1 MHLKRIWPCLL
12 FFTVLAGCAA
22 EAPPEAGSPTYDCS
36 RIPAA
41 PLEINELAAPRGSKD
56 LAFDAFGYVT
66 GFDGFSL
73 VRANLAGDT
82 QVLTTADFGGEG
94 PDGLEYLPDGRLL
107 GASQNQGVFTVT
119 PDGAINSLLPDLR
132 EVFGLLLWPDGM
144 VYAGDNANIY
154 RIDPRLGTATVLLRG
169 QDYPELG
176 EFRPRIVNFTLD
188 YSTMIIGTHEN
199 QLFRVPVDPALNPVG
214 DPVFWLDV
222 AGSFS
227 GVDGLVVD
235 VCGNFYVPSY
245 PDELYRITPD
255 GVAHLYHK
263 WAGVEAFGHGVRW
276 GTGRDGWREDALY
289 LPRPYGGYT
298 VVEVVTGVPGR
309 RQMPEPQRGD
319 AHLLSC
325 RTGSPG
331 SRAGA
336 PGSQPAKTTL
346 MLLTITLF
354 LHLRTRARRRGRPG
368 GSP

>member
-1 MHLKRIWPCLL
+1 MKGLWL
-12 FFTVLAGCAA
+12 FFLFFPTLAGCTGAD
-22 EAPPEAGSPTYDCS
+22 PKPGSQPTDCS
-36 RIPAA
+36 QIPAA

-56 LAFDAFGYVT
+56 LAFDKFGYVT

-132 EVFGLLLWPDGM
+132 EVFGLLQGPDGM
-144 VYAGDNANIY
+144 IYAGDNANIY
-154 RIDPRLGTATVLLRG
+154 RINPQTGASAVLLRG

-199 QLFRVPVDPALNPVG
+199 QLFRVPIDADLNPAG

-263 WAGVEAFGHGVRW
+263 WSGPETFGHGVRW
-276 GTGRDGWREDALY
+276 GTGRYGWRDDALY
-289 LPRPYGGYT
+289 LPRPYGDFR

-309 RQMPEPQRGD
+309 QAPEPQRGD

-325 RTGSPG
+325 RAGSPG
-331 SRAGA
+331 SRASG
-336 PGSQPAKTTL
+336 PCSETPSLPPLWPAGL
-346 MLLTITLF
+346 LF
-354 LHLRTRARRRGRPG
+354 LSTLWRWRRREHGVDE
-368 GSP
+368 